1 MRPKSLLLLA
11 LALGCGLV
19 ASIGISQV
27 MDRNSRPQQALET
40 TPIYVAKHNINTG
53 DPIDASMLSL
63 QEWPKDKVPRGAIA
77 TLEDLE
83 GRRPRSTIIEGEPIL
98 DAKLLARGHV
108 PDPIQQI
115 SKNMRLKTI
124 SVNAETSAAGLLGP
138 GDRVDVHLFV
148 KADAR
153 NNIPFA
159 LSKVILQNI
168 RVFAVDATVQR
179 SPDGTEERTNAKTVS
194 LMVTPQQASILT
206 LAEKLGDISLVP
218 RNPDDDLAA
227 EVSPLTAADLL
238 DAQGVGSRAFE
249 QGRDQQTTAVE
260 PADHGGLASVV
271 DSAVPP
277 AVPPFEME
285 IIEANAVRVVQ
296 IDAITGKPIR
306 NLTPTTSI
314 GPMVKPATIDAGA
327 TDGAKPTAEPDEMLD
342 DFPIDFDN

>member
-27 MDRNSRPQQALET
+27 MDRNSRPQQTLET
-40 TPIYVAKHNINTG
+40 TPIYVALHNINTG
-53 DPIDASMLSL
+53 DPIDSGMLAL
-63 QEWPKDKVPRGAIA
+63 EEWPTDRVPRGAIS

-98 DAKLLARGHV
+98 DAKLLERGHV

-153 NNIPFA
+153 NNIPYA
-159 LSKVILQNI
+159 LSKVILQNV

-179 SPDGTEERTNAKTVS
+179 SSDGSEERTNAKTIS

-218 RNPDDDLAA
+218 RNPDDDSSANVAA
-227 EVSPLTAADLL
+227 FTTADLL
-238 DAQGVGSRAFE
+238 DSQSAGNREFE
-249 QGRDQQTTAVE
+249 QGRDAQTAAAPV
-260 PADHGGLASVV
+260 DHGGLASVV
-271 DSAVPP
+271 ESAGPP
-277 AVPPFEME
+277 ADPPFEIE
-285 IIEANAVRVVQ
+285 IIEANAVRLVL
-296 IDAITGKPIR
+296 IDANTGKPIR
-306 NLTPTTSI
+306 NLSPTPAV
-314 GPMVKPATIDAGA
+314 GPMVRSSAGETGAVNSAAPDAN
-327 TDGAKPTAEPDEMLD
+327 PEQMID